1 MFGIFCGGG
10 RAAQGLV
17 AASLCSSTLSIN
29 PVQELI
35 EWRVSYPAHDLCAA
49 LTLAHHIART
59 TPHLP
64 ARHVPR
70 GLETN
75 LRPLAKARLQLR
87 IGIVI
92 LVAAVQRVPDELVAV
107 LEQVGAELATRAREV
122 MEGV

>member
-1 MFGIFCGGG
+1 M
-10 RAAQGLV
+10 GL
-17 AASLCSSTLSIN
+17 L
-29 PVQELI
+29 
-35 EWRVSYPAHDLCAA
+35 YPAHNLCTS

-75 LRPLAKARLQLR
+75 FRPLTKPRLQLR
-87 IGIVI
+87 IGVVV
-92 LVAAVQRVPDELVAV
+92 LVATVQRVPDELVAV